1 MDMETI
7 ITGLSNLAPPV
18 ASLAIMAWIGKYVVG
33 FLIET
38 NTKTLEMF
46 NKHGEALKSIENNM
60 NAHTLV
66 IKELGTNIA
75 ANTKMTEKISYVL
88 EKKMR

>member
-60 NAHTLV
+60 NAHTMV

-75 ANTKMTEKISYVL
+75 ANTRMTEKISYVL